1 MKIWGLGQISAD
13 EKNDIL
19 SKHRELYNG
28 YQTMQPE
35 VKNTQPLFVQDFAND
50 KGGLVVNNKG
60 EVKPYTNM
68 GINEQ
73 VESKEVCDECGSM
86 QMSEGECSECGW
98 KGEMGTMEEQIKDA
112 EVSVFDTDGNFLGH
126 EKPLGDMETGD
137 DKAPSFDTKGNFL
150 GMKKPL
156 GDMEENTEGYD
167 TGKLSDIYNVED
179 LGDNDFDYVEG
190 GGNDYGTF
198 EKMHHMKK
206 IKSEQIEDDYE
217 DPDNED
223 DGFEDLQVD
232 GGEMY
237 EQGFTGGGNAPD
249 TDLSNIKSAYNF
261 KTKGPEEGDGPYTR
275 RANDMDLDDEDVWEP
290 YDFESGGATSGGDAF
305 PQFEAECDECW
316 EKMESAWSEEE
327 QEIEEQDISGVQGIY
342 GAMKPAYDFDSDGPG
357 KAGPYQRSSWS
368 EGSEEDGEIEVD
380 TIDDKPTED
389 ELKTFD
395 PKDKSWSEINDFL
408 GTDELEHLDEDLKES
423 VIKQQNKIIE
433 MFNRMKVIK

>member
-98 KGEMGTMEEQIKDA
+98 KGEVGAMEEG
-112 EVSVFDTDGNFLGH
+112 ECSECG
-126 EKPLGDMETGD
+126 
-137 DKAPSFDTKGNFL
+137 
-150 GMKKPL
+150 GMMKEGECSECGYK
-156 GDMEENTEGYD
+156 MEELEER
-167 TGKLSDIYNVED
+167 TGHLDDIYNVRD
-179 LGDNDFDYVEG
+179 LDLKGHFDYVQGDDNYQGSFEQQHGMKRITNEG
-190 GGNDYGTF
+190 
-198 EKMHHMKK
+198 
-206 IKSEQIEDDYE
+206 DDDFLDNFE
-217 DPDNED
+217 DPDNEND
-223 DGFEDLQVD
+223 ATVGSDDLQID
-232 GGEMY
+232 SSEMY

-261 KTKGPEEGDGPYTR
+261 KPKGPEEGDGPYTR
-275 RANDMDLDDEDVWEP
+275 KANDMDLDDDDVWEP

-316 EKMESAWSEEE
+316 EKMESAWSEEK

-342 GAMKPAYDFDSDGPG
+342 GAMKPAYDFDSKGPG